1 MKKLFFILV
10 TMLLALQ
17 GYSQS
22 HYRIGTEAK
31 YDSIYAL
38 DDQYFAAK
46 FNGKWGVVK
55 DNTTIVSYQYEAI
68 ESLGDNMLTFIQ
80 DGKVGFV
87 NIETQE
93 VIPAKYMR
101 ELDYSRVEKS
111 SLNIFTNGSALV
123 YDGQKLRVIDTKG
136 KDVVGD
142 TVEIITKSN
151 NTIIYRKDAAYGMM
165 DAMGRVTAPAKY
177 MQIETVIP
185 GQLYAYIGV
194 REGMKLYG
202 LIDAKG
208 EQKSL
213 AYYDDVQLINKND
226 KFYVKAFLPTGKQS
240 LYDAN
245 GDIIFQPL
253 YSLIEPTTMPFY
265 YNITEDTKRGIIGRD
280 MVIYIPP
287 VYEDVQVM
295 ALNNDTFFVA
305 RNEGVSF
312 ILNKQ
317 NQLLT
322 HYEGGISGFISYSKD
337 NIIFVADSFLNYG
350 VMSSKDGWLI
360 RPEYDEAL
368 GFVKDNVIL
377 MKNKKWG
384 AVSLTGKTVIP
395 FEYSKVKLANNRSY
409 VVFYDGKKTSVVLDE
424 NARQITF
431 DKVKKIKSYDKYI
444 AYDVKDKE
452 QRIYLSGEQMNS
464 SFKSVGTESEGLYP
478 VQDEKGWTYAD
489 SETMKVVSDKRFNF
503 CTYFRNSQAL
513 AVQGNNLI
521 VIDKNFNTI
530 DTLITGDPKSL
541 RTTAAALIFAPQ
553 LKKSNVIVKVNGKYG
568 VLKVLK

>member
-1 MKKLFFILV
+1 M

-31 YDSIYAL
+31 YDSIYSL
-38 DDQYFAAK
+38 DEQYFAAK

-55 DNTTIVSYQYEAI
+55 DNTTIVPYQYEII
-68 ESLGDNMLTFIQ
+68 ESLGDNMLTFIK
-80 DGKVGFV
+80 DDKVGFV
-87 NIETQE
+87 NIETKE
-93 VIPAKYMR
+93 IIPAKYMR

-123 YDGQKLRVIDTKG
+123 YDGQKLRVIDTNG

-142 TVEIITKSN
+142 TVDIITKSN

-177 MQIETVIP
+177 MQIETIIP
-185 GQLYAYIGV
+185 GQLYAYIGM

-226 KFYVKAFLPTGKQS
+226 KFYIKAFLPTGKQS
-240 LYDAN
+240 LHDAN

-253 YSLIEPTTMPFY
+253 YSLIEPTNMPFY
-265 YNITEDTKRGIIGRD
+265 YNITEDTKRGIIGSD
-280 MVIYIPP
+280 MVIYVPP

-337 NIIFVADSFLNYG
+337 DIIFVADSFLNYG

-384 AVSLTGKTVIP
+384 AVSLSGKTVIP
-395 FEYSKVKLANNRSY
+395 FEYSKVKLANNRTY
-409 VVFYDGKKTSVVLDE
+409 VVFYDGKKMSVVLDE
-424 NARQITF
+424 NARQISF
-431 DKVKKIKSYDKYI
+431 DKVKKIRSYDKYI

-452 QRIYLSGEQMNS
+452 QRVYLSGEQMNT
-464 SFKSVGTESEGLYP
+464 SFKSVGTESEGLFP
-478 VQDEKGWTYAD
+478 VQDEKGWIYAD
-489 SETMKVVSDKRFNF
+489 SETKKIVSDKRFEF

-553 LKKSNVIVKVNGKYG
+553 LKKTNVIVKVNGKYG